1 MKNIIEWCNE
11 NVGFVTAILSAI
23 GLFLSSIAVVI
34 SICTARLPYKKKL
47 KLSCT
52 LDYRYSDSNGSSSE
66 RLTGLSASCVNLGH
80 RDICVTYVG
89 LGIRN
94 SGLKH
99 DFVKFGIINNE
110 IKPVIIK
117 PTEMTS
123 NIFDILSLSANL
135 KPKYEKGYIYILAY
149 DSEGK
154 QYYKKFDRLNIVGFV
169 L

>member
-66 RLTGLSASCVNLGH
+66 RLT
-80 RDICVTYVG
+80 DICVTYVG

-135 KPKYEKGYIYILAY
+135 KPKYAKGYIYILAY

>member
-1 MKNIIEWCNE
+1 M
-11 NVGFVTAILSAI
+11 
-23 GLFLSSIAVVI
+23 
-34 SICTARLPYKKKL
+34 
-47 KLSCT
+47 
-52 LDYRYSDSNGSSSE
+52 
-66 RLTGLSASCVNLGH
+66 
-80 RDICVTYVG
+80 
-89 LGIRN
+89 
-94 SGLKH
+94 KH

-135 KPKYEKGYIYILAY
+135 KPKYAKGYIYILAY